1 MQTVRKKVEGNKYCY
16 KYEDAS
22 LLVRETVDWLC
33 LCLILASVLILFE
46 SFANIFVCLIKIIR
60 AMPMHDQSSVTFI
73 ISEINF
79 LGMNIPKNFLLV
91 LVKIKDSL
99 RLWPDFTSIVSCRS
113 VKESKIHVHLCW

>member
-1 MQTVRKKVEGNKYCY
+1 MQNVRKKVEGNKYFY

-60 AMPMHDQSSVTFI
+60 AMPMHDQSSVTSI
-73 ISEINF
+73 ISEINV
-79 LGMNIPKNFLLV
+79 LGMNISKDFFISISKNKRFLTALARFHF
-91 LVKIKDSL
+91 DSEL
-99 RLWPDFTSIVSCRS
+99 SIRQRV
-113 VKESKIHVHLCW
+113 